1 MAETVPETPTPT
13 TIERIALQ
21 IKSMEQRTTSVTL
34 PRNASVLDLKQE
46 VQVAFDVDS
55 NRQRL
60 IFQGRVL
67 KDDKNLRDYANL
79 DNGKVVHLVIRPV
92 DAPHNPLNDDPN
104 PGANSRTNRA
114 APNGR
119 SRTFPSISSRF
130 PLMEGYAFITLDST
144 IGDIGDS
151 QSLLTSMMNAAYS
164 SGRTPAS
171 GTAASN
177 NTSTTNTNG
186 ARASPGGLPRTPFSF
201 SFANSRNNNLS
212 DLTSPIGTYP
222 LTDRISSSLPFP
234 PSVEVR
240 LARTLG
246 SMRNVR
252 NMLED
257 SNIAN
262 DGTNATHPATNPVTP
277 NSTPEQLQEIRN
289 RLRNSGNSQST
300 QIGMVLNELADLM
313 TEAVPR
319 MRQVADDLRQEN
331 QSAAQERITSRRV
344 LNMSRIVQGMSLINH
359 FLGSVLASADIEASR
374 RSAQSNTNPS
384 SPASRPSST
393 RPSPTPA
400 TPASHTARST
410 STSSP
415 SLVRLPSYLFPRG
428 MTEAIRTSSPTAVRT
443 AIPPSRIISSPN
455 PPLRKKEKSSLSTS
469 CTMGESSTA
478 ETSTSTSNSAFTST
492 SNDTTTDDRMS
503 QKRKLDD
510 KEGEDQDTSKKPKT
524 QKGKEKTE

>member
-1 MAETVPETPTPT
+1 MAETLPETPTPT
-13 TIERIALQ
+13 TIEQIALQ

-67 KDDKNLRDYANL
+67 KDDKHLTDYANL

-92 DAPHNPLNDDPN
+92 DAPRNPLNDDPN
-104 PGANSRTNRA
+104 PGANTRTNRA

-151 QSLLTSMMNAAYS
+151 QSLLTSMMNAYS
-164 SGRTPAS
+164 PGRAPAS

-177 NTSTTNTNG
+177 NTSTAHTNG
-186 ARASPGGLPRTPFSF
+186 ARASPGALPRTPFSF
-201 SFANSRNNNLS
+201 SFANGRNSNQS
-212 DLTSPIGTYP
+212 DFTSPIGTNP

-257 SNIAN
+257 SNITHEGA
-262 DGTNATHPATNPVTP
+262 NATHPASAANPATP

-313 TEAVPR
+313 TEAAPR
-319 MRQVADDLRQEN
+319 MRQVADSLREEN
-331 QSAAQERITSRRV
+331 QSAEQERITSRRV

-359 FLGSVLASADIEASR
+359 FLGSVLASADIETSR
-374 RSAQSNTNPS
+374 RSAQSNTNPPS
-384 SPASRPSST
+384 TASTPSST
-393 RPSPTPA
+393 RSPS
-400 TPASHTARST
+400 ASAAAAAASSTGRST

-443 AIPPSRIISSPN
+443 AIPPSRIISAPN
-455 PPLRKKEKSSLSTS
+455 PPPRKKEKSSLSTS
-469 CTMGESSTA
+469 CTMGEPSTA
-478 ETSTSTSNSAFTST
+478 ETSTSTSTSASNS
-492 SNDTTTDDRMS
+492 TTTDERMS

-510 KEGEDQDTSKKPKT
+510 KEDQDQDAPKKPKT
-524 QKGKEKTE
+524 QKGKEKKE

>member
-13 TIERIALQ
+13 AIEQIALQ

-67 KDDKNLRDYANL
+67 KDDKNLADYANL

-92 DAPHNPLNDDPN
+92 DAPRNPLNDDPN

-151 QSLLTSMMNAAYS
+151 QSLLTSMMNAYS

-171 GTAASN
+171 GTATST
-177 NTSTTNTNG
+177 NTSTTSTNG

-201 SFANSRNNNLS
+201 SFANSRNSNQS
-212 DLTSPIGTYP
+212 DFTSPIGTNP

-257 SNIAN
+257 SNITN
-262 DGTNATHPATNPVTP
+262 DATSPATP

-319 MRQVADDLRQEN
+319 MRQVADDLREEN
-331 QSAAQERITSRRV
+331 QSAEQEVRFLSSNGSGW
-344 LNMSRIVQGMSLINH
+344 LLICC
-359 FLGSVLASADIEASR
+359 
-374 RSAQSNTNPS
+374 
-384 SPASRPSST
+384 
-393 RPSPTPA
+393 
-400 TPASHTARST
+400 
-410 STSSP
+410 
-415 SLVRLPSYLFPRG
+415 
-428 MTEAIRTSSPTAVRT
+428 TE
-443 AIPPSRIISSPN
+443 
-455 PPLRKKEKSSLSTS
+455 
-469 CTMGESSTA
+469 
-478 ETSTSTSNSAFTST
+478 
-492 SNDTTTDDRMS
+492 
-503 QKRKLDD
+503 
-510 KEGEDQDTSKKPKT
+510 
-524 QKGKEKTE
+524 

>member
-1 MAETVPETPTPT
+1 MAETLPETPIPG
-13 TIERIALQ
+13 TIDQIALQ
-21 IKSMEQRTTSVTL
+21 IKSLEQRTTSVTL

-46 VQVAFDVDS
+46 IQVAFDVDS

-67 KDDKNLRDYANL
+67 KDGKNLTDYANL
-79 DNGKVVHLVIRPV
+79 DNGKVVHLVIRPIG
-92 DAPHNPLNDDPN
+92 APHNPSNDDPN
-104 PGANSRTNRA
+104 PRANIRHTSNRA
-114 APNGR
+114 TPNGR
-119 SRTFPSISSRF
+119 SRTFPSISNRF
-130 PLMEGYAFITLDST
+130 PMMEGYAFITLDST

-151 QSLLTSMMNAAYS
+151 QSLLTSVLNGLS
-164 SGRTPAS
+164 SGRMPTNRMETPPS
-171 GTAASN
+171 PHN
-177 NTSTTNTNG
+177 NIPTTNPNG
-186 ARASPGGLPRTPFSF
+186 TRGSPGALPRSPFSF
-201 SFANSRNNNLS
+201 SFGGRNSNHS
-212 DLTSPIGTYP
+212 DFTSPIGTNP

-262 DGTNATHPATNPVTP
+262 EGSPPSITTP

-289 RLRNSGNSQST
+289 RLRNSGNSQSI

-319 MRQVADDLRQEN
+319 MRQVADNLREEN
-331 QSAAQERITSRRV
+331 QTPEQERNTSRRV

-374 RSAQSNTNPS
+374 RSVNTQTNVAATQSRSAPPATNPA
-384 SPASRPSST
+384 ASR
-393 RPSPTPA
+393 
-400 TPASHTARST
+400 
-410 STSSP
+410 SSP

-428 MTEAIRTSSPTAVRT
+428 MTESIRTAAPTAVRT
-443 AIPPSRIISSPN
+443 TIPPSTTISSPH
-455 PPLRKKEKSSLSTS
+455 PPLRKKEKSSLSNS
-469 CTMGESSTA
+469 CIPGESSEA
-478 ETSTSTSNSAFTST
+478 SGSSSGNGDSK
-492 SNDTTTDDRMS
+492 
-503 QKRKLDD
+503 KRKLDS
-510 KEGEDQDTSKKPKT
+510 EEDQIQYAKKSKNE
-524 QKGKEKTE
+524 KGKDKDKKD

>member
-1 MAETVPETPTPT
+1 MAETLPETPTPT
-13 TIERIALQ
+13 TIEQIALQ
-21 IKSMEQRTTSVTL
+21 IKSMEQRTTSITL

-67 KDDKNLRDYANL
+67 KDGKNLTDY
-79 DNGKVVHLVIRPV
+79 
-92 DAPHNPLNDDPN
+92 DDPN
-104 PGANSRTNRA
+104 PGANTRTNRA

-151 QSLLTSMMNAAYS
+151 QSLLTSMMNAYS
-164 SGRTPAS
+164 SGRAPAS
-171 GTAASN
+171 GTTTGN
-177 NTSTTNTNG
+177 NTSTANTNG
-186 ARASPGGLPRTPFSF
+186 ARASPGTLPRTPFSF
-201 SFANSRNNNLS
+201 SFANGRNNNQS
-212 DLTSPIGTYP
+212 DFTSPIGTNP

-257 SNIAN
+257 YNITN
-262 DGTNATHPATNPVTP
+262 DGPNATHPATATNPATP

-319 MRQVADDLRQEN
+319 MRQVAGDLREEN
-331 QSAAQERITSRRV
+331 QSAEQERITSRRV

-374 RSAQSNTNPS
+374 RLAQSNTNPS
-384 SPASRPSST
+384 STASTPS
-393 RPSPTPA
+393 A
-400 TPASHTARST
+400 TRST
-410 STSSP
+410 STSPTAAASNTTRSAPTSSP

-428 MTEAIRTSSPTAVRT
+428 MTEAIRTNSPTAVRT

-455 PPLRKKEKSSLSTS
+455 PPLRKKEKSSLSTT
-469 CTMGESSTA
+469 CTMGEPSTA
-478 ETSTSTSNSAFTST
+478 ETSASTSTNTST
-492 SNDTTTDDRMS
+492 EGRMS

-510 KEGEDQDTSKKPKT
+510 KEDQDQDASKKSKN
-524 QKGKEKTE
+524 QKGKEKDKKE

>member
-1 MAETVPETPTPT
+1 MAEALPETPTPT
-13 TIERIALQ
+13 AIEQIALQ

-67 KDDKNLRDYANL
+67 KDDKNLTDYANL

-92 DAPHNPLNDDPN
+92 DAPHNPMNDDPN
-104 PGANSRTNRA
+104 PGANTRTNRA

-151 QSLLTSMMNAAYS
+151 QSLLSSMMNAYS
-164 SGRTPAS
+164 SGRAPAS
-171 GTAASN
+171 GTATNN

-186 ARASPGGLPRTPFSF
+186 ARASPGLLSRAPFSF
-201 SFANSRNNNLS
+201 SFGGRNSNQS
-212 DLTSPIGTYP
+212 DFTSPIGTNP
-222 LTDRISSSLPFP
+222 LSDRISSSLPFP

-257 SNIAN
+257 SNLSN
-262 DGTNATHPATNPVTP
+262 DGANAANSATATNTSTP

-319 MRQVADDLRQEN
+319 MRQVADNLREEN
-331 QSAAQERITSRRV
+331 QSAEQERTTSRRV

-374 RSAQSNTNPS
+374 RSAQSNTNSPS
-384 SPASRPSST
+384 TAA
-393 RPSPTPA
+393 PSP
-400 TPASHTARST
+400 SARSSSAAAPNT
-410 STSSP
+410 TRSSSTSSP

-428 MTEAIRTSSPTAVRT
+428 MTEAIRTNSPTAVRT
-443 AIPPSRIISSPN
+443 AIPPSTTVPSPN
-455 PPLRKKEKSSLSTS
+455 PPLRKKEKSSLSNS
-469 CTMGESSTA
+469 CTMGESSSA
-478 ETSTSTSNSAFTST
+478 ETSTSTSTNNMTEE
-492 SNDTTTDDRMS
+492 RMS
-503 QKRKLDD
+503 KKRKLED
-510 KEGEDQDTSKKPKT
+510 KEEQIQDISKKSKN
-524 QKGKEKTE
+524 QKGKEKDKKD

>member
-1 MAETVPETPTPT
+1 MAETLPETPTPN
-13 TIERIALQ
+13 TIEQIALQ

-67 KDDKNLRDYANL
+67 KDDKNLTDYANL

-92 DAPHNPLNDDPN
+92 DAPHNPLNGMHDPN
-104 PGANSRTNRA
+104 PGANTRTNRA

-151 QSLLTSMMNAAYS
+151 QSLLTSMMNAYS
-164 SGRTPAS
+164 SGRAPVS
-171 GTAASN
+171 GITTGN

-186 ARASPGGLPRTPFSF
+186 ARASPGALPRTPFSF
-201 SFANSRNNNLS
+201 SFANGRNNNQS
-212 DLTSPIGTYP
+212 DFTSPIGTNP

-257 SNIAN
+257 SNITN
-262 DGTNATHPATNPVTP
+262 DGANATHPPTASNPATP

-319 MRQVADDLRQEN
+319 MRQVADDLREEN
-331 QSAAQERITSRRV
+331 QSAEQERITSRRV

-359 FLGSVLASADIEASR
+359 FLGSVLASADIETSR

-384 SPASRPSST
+384 STASTPSST
-393 RPSPTPA
+393 RSSPIPA
-400 TPASHTARST
+400 AAAPNTARST

-428 MTEAIRTSSPTAVRT
+428 MTEAIRTNSPAAVRT
-443 AIPPSRIISSPN
+443 AIPPSRTVSSPN
-455 PPLRKKEKSSLSTS
+455 VPPRKKEKSSLCTS

-478 ETSTSTSNSAFTST
+478 ETSTSTPNNT
-492 SNDTTTDDRMS
+492 NTDDRMS

-510 KEGEDQDTSKKPKT
+510 KEDQDQDASKKPKT
-524 QKGKEKTE
+524 QKGKEKKE